1 MNLDGRLASLE
12 RRSGSNGSHEYV
24 DQALAVISQFWRS
37 YDHQIDPNGQP
48 ILVDLL
54 HCNTEYVW
62 RNLVVAKFV
71 QHITGAP
78 LVGLLG
84 EPGIVAPVLGSLLSR
99 SENAR
104 LASAFG
110 VNHFVEIPNEDPQAS
125 EEIAVLKTIAELA
138 MSQPDGTPL
147 PPPAI
152 AKLRDIQTLSGFPIG
167 RSVQDTFMRGELEPT
182 VLAGVR
188 LVHWARRV
196 LGFFGFAERLIAT
209 MRPLVF
215 VTGHM
220 DYCPWG
226 TLAELLVRR
235 GGRVVWYRM
244 ECRLPIH
251 ILHQI
256 DAAKTLNGMIRRI
269 ERDAFFEFER
279 QIDSNVYLAGR
290 IDALARARSAAVGNG
305 VGRHCR
311 WLRSTRSSALPPLQS
326 RSQTANYRPTVSLPI
341 RLPTSRQPMKRC
353 SSTTWNGP
361 KRHASTPRRPA
372 PTTSSSRF
380 IRLTVH
386 TIARAP
392 PIASLRHLLAFQTYI
407 SRVIRSSRSTWSD
420 IAPLV

>member
-1 MNLDGRLASLE
+1 MIGANAGMLRRFARSLPLVRDLRDVLMNLDGRLASLE
-12 RRSGSNGSHEYV
+12 RRSGSNGSHKHV
-24 DQALAVISQFWRS
+24 DQALAVISQFCRS

-54 HCNTEYVW
+54 HCNAEYVW

-71 QHITGAP
+71 QHITGTP

-125 EEIAVLKTIAELA
+125 EEVAALTTIAELA

-209 MRPLVF
+209 MRPSVF

-256 DAAKTLNGMIRRI
+256 DAATTLNGMIRRI
-269 ERDAFFEFER
+269 ERDAFFDFER
-279 QIDSNVYLAGR
+279 QIDRNIYLAGR
-290 IDALARARSAAVGNG
+290 IDALAHARSAAVGNG
-305 VGRHCR
+305 G
-311 WLRSTRSSALPPLQS
+311 RSSLPLGCGQLA
-326 RSQTANYRPTVSLPI
+326 R
-341 RLPTSRQPMKRC
+341 RLFR
-353 SSTTWNGP
+353 
-361 KRHASTPRRPA
+361 
-372 PTTSSSRF
+372 
-380 IRLTVH
+380 
-386 TIARAP
+386 
-392 PIASLRHLLAFQTYI
+392 
-407 SRVIRSSRSTWSD
+407 RSSRVPKPPTTDLLSLYPYVYRPAGSR
-420 IAPLV
+420 